1 MKFNENETKMAKMCC
16 KFKKKNV
23 NKFTEE
29 GNNISIKKIDKK
41 LTDISFDFNSQCV
54 SIETTS
60 VV

>member
-1 MKFNENETKMAKMCC
+1 MKMKQKWLKCVANL
-16 KFKKKNV
+16 KKNV

-54 SIETTS
+54 SIEIAS
-60 VV
+60 AV